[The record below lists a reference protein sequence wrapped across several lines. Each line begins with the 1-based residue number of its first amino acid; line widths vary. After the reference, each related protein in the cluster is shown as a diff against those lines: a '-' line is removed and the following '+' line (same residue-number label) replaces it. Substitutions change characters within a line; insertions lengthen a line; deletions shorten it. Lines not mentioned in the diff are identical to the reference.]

1 MTNTR
6 LTVDEA
12 QAFLAANPALQW
24 IDAFLFDMNGIPRG
38 KRIRRSDLLGVVKG
52 GLMMPASIFVMDP
65 LGNCIEETGRLWE
78 TGDPDHQC
86 HLLGGTLVP
95 IPVGDGRHGQAVM
108 AVDVKEELDPRTV
121 LAGQVERFARAGQ
134 TPVAAV
140 ELEFYVTRKSANGA
154 FVLHTPEGLS
164 DDPSRPLTFGFE
176 ELDTLSPFIDDIYRI
191 CEVQNLPVDAVMQES
206 GPGQFEINLKES
218 ADAVGAALDGLLLKR
233 AVKAA
238 ARAHGLEATFMAKPH
253 HDWAGSGMHIHLSL
267 LDKSGRNVFAG
278 DPISPLFRHALG
290 GMRETMADFMAVW
303 AQSANAYRRYVPKAY
318 VPMAAHWGFNNRT
331 VALRIPRSNGAA
343 TRIEHRIAGADANPY
358 LVIASILAGMRHGM
372 TKEIDPGPAVE
383 GNSEG
388 IEAPPLPTAWVNAL
402 DLFQRSEIV
411 RDAFGAPFQ
420 EVFSRLKHAERNNFE
435 RIVTPL
441 DHLWYARVA

>member
-78 TGDPDHQC
+78 TGDPDLQC
-86 HLLGGTLVP
+86 HLLGGTLVS

-154 FVLHTPEGLS
+154 FVLHTPEGL
-164 DDPSRPLTFGFE
+164 L
-176 ELDTLSPFIDDIYRI
+176 
-191 CEVQNLPVDAVMQES
+191 
-206 GPGQFEINLKES
+206 
-218 ADAVGAALDGLLLKR
+218 
-233 AVKAA
+233 
-238 ARAHGLEATFMAKPH
+238 
-253 HDWAGSGMHIHLSL
+253 
-267 LDKSGRNVFAG
+267 
-278 DPISPLFRHALG
+278 
-290 GMRETMADFMAVW
+290 
-303 AQSANAYRRYVPKAY
+303 RRSEP
-318 VPMAAHWGFNNRT
+318 AAH
-331 VALRIPRSNGAA
+331 LR
-343 TRIEHRIAGADANPY
+343 
-358 LVIASILAGMRHGM
+358 L
-372 TKEIDPGPAVE
+372 
-383 GNSEG
+383 
-388 IEAPPLPTAWVNAL
+388 
-402 DLFQRSEIV
+402 
-411 RDAFGAPFQ
+411 
-420 EVFSRLKHAERNNFE
+420 
-435 RIVTPL
+435 
-441 DHLWYARVA
+441 